1 MAAGGGRVVVS
12 ADKETSLRLYLAP
25 RTMWH
30 RGQFG
35 TTDNLAPRTCW
46 HCNKKR
52 AIIKYKVLSGPANTK
67 LGPNFNF
74 GIKNNEFSYSETRNV
89 EIYAFSSGK
98 RLDIM

>member
-1 MAAGGGRVVVS
+1 MAAGGWRVVVS

-67 LGPNFNF
+67 LRFDF
-74 GIKNNEFSYSETRNV
+74 KNNELSNSETKNI